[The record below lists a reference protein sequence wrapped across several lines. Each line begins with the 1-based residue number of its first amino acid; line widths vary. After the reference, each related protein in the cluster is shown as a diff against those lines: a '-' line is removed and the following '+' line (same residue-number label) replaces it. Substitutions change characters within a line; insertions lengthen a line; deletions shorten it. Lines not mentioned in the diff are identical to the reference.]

1 MEENELSLCKE
12 AVIYISDVITELT
25 NKIASQDNELKN
37 AIEKINE
44 LNEKVHQLIQ
54 INNIKM
60 VENTIDNTQNIK
72 KQPIKMIENKNT
84 EVKNKIIKKNENVNR
99 ARHRRTV
106 F

>member
-44 LNEKVHQLIQ
+44 LNEKVQQLIQ
-54 INNIKM
+54 INNVKM
-60 VENTIDNTQNIK
+60 EENTINNTQNIK

-99 ARHRRTV
+99 VRHRRTV

>member
-60 VENTIDNTQNIK
+60 EENTIDNTQNIK

>member
-44 LNEKVHQLIQ
+44 LNEKVQQLIQ
-54 INNIKM
+54 INNVKM
-60 VENTIDNTQNIK
+60 EENTINNTQNIK

-84 EVKNKIIKKNENVNR
+84 EVKNKVIKKNETVNR
-99 ARHRRTV
+99 ARHRRIV